1 MVHQFHPVMA
11 RNEILSAK
19 RCILAGML
27 WKNEGRARKSCI
39 IAGFHYASSGTS
51 RAPRHHYACC
61 CTHIA
66 CTAQRA
72 KKEASCDAS
81 WLGLANEMRHLI
93 HAWRTYVSFL
103 EFSDSIHRPAEY
115 ALWTVALQNNMVALH
130 QNFDRIPLV
139 HLVTFSQRFGQ
150 HNTSQLID
158 FTDYT
163 GRFHLFHLSCIYFL
177 MITLRKLC
185 FYYFDTIDE
194 IPAEKCHSIS
204 FLSIL
209 FM

>member
-1 MVHQFHPVMA
+1 MGFSKNDKKRSILRCFFA
-11 RNEILSAK
+11 R
-19 RCILAGML
+19 
-27 WKNEGRARKSCI
+27 
-39 IAGFHYASSGTS
+39 
-51 RAPRHHYACC
+51 
-61 CTHIA
+61 
-66 CTAQRA
+66 
-72 KKEASCDAS
+72 
-81 WLGLANEMRHLI
+81 LANEMRHLI

-103 EFSDSIHRPAEY
+103 ELSDSIHGPAEY
-115 ALWTVALQNNMVALH
+115 ALRTVALQNNMVALH

-150 HNTSQLID
+150 HNASQLID
-158 FTDYT
+158 FTDYS

-194 IPAEKCHSIS
+194 IPAEKCQSIS

-209 FM
+209 FIYCLYVPGRNVRRVPLLAGNTRALTLSIWSD